1 MSAEVFFRIK
11 DLVKRFEGFA
21 AVNGTSFDIEQGSIT
36 ALIGP
41 NGAGKTTVFN
51 LISSFLTLDEGSIEF
66 QGRSIGNLKPHD
78 ISRAGIGRTFQTTRV
93 LHKMSVIDNVRVA
106 SMGHPGE
113 QLRWAML
120 RTKRTRQ
127 FERDIEQRAR
137 EMLELVGLTGMA
149 DEYAAT
155 LSGGQRKL
163 LEFARVMMQQPQMV
177 LLDEPTAGV
186 LPTLGETLIGH
197 VKAQRAAHGTTFM
210 IIEHNMDVVM
220 SASDRVIVMNEGA
233 VIADGAPSEVQAN
246 EQVIDAYLGT
256 YHEAD
261 ASGTNDKPQAA
272 PSEPS

>member
-1 MSAEVFFRIK
+1 MPDEVFFRVK

-21 AVNGTSFDIEQGSIT
+21 AVNGTSFDIERGSIT

-66 QGRSIGNLKPHD
+66 QGRPIGNLKPHD

-113 QLRWAML
+113 RLRWAML

-127 FERDIEQRAR
+127 FERDVDQRAH
-137 EMLELVGLTGMA
+137 EMLELVGLTAMA

-246 EQVIDAYLGT
+246 EEVIDAYLGT
-256 YHEAD
+256 YHDAS
-261 ASGTNDKPQAA
+261 ASGTSDQPEAA